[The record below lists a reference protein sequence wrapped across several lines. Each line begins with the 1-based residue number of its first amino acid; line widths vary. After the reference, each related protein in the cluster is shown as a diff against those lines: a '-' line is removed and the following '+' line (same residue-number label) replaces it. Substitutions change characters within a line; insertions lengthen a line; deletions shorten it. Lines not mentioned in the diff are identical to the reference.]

1 MHTRIVTSQLKPG
14 TVDQAIQIW
23 HDRVVPTL
31 KAAKGFKRSYL
42 SGDRNSGKSMAISIW
57 ETEAD
62 ATAWVSSGKYAEVIA
77 HFAQHFAAPPTQEQL
92 EVFVEV

>member
-31 KAAKGFKRSYL
+31 KAAKGW
-42 SGDRNSGKSMAISIW
+42 DCNSFVYIEIS
-57 ETEAD
+57 
-62 ATAWVSSGKYAEVIA
+62 
-77 HFAQHFAAPPTQEQL
+77 
-92 EVFVEV
+92 